1 MAKGISLAPCG
12 LIIERIEPEADALII
27 VARPTSDFAACPTC
41 GQPSKASIAAINV
54 CCLTFLRREGRFGS
68 RSSHAGSVAC
78 WPIAGSGFSL
88 SAWKGC

>member
-41 GQPSKASIAAINV
+41 GSALEQHSQP
-54 CCLTFLRREGRFGS
+54 
-68 RSSHAGSVAC
+68 
-78 WPIAGSGFSL
+78 L
-88 SAWKGC
+88 STSAV